1 MRAEHA
7 DVNLIISST
16 EIVGCSTNFGVVLVL
31 RVRLDGSPVKMNK
44 KGFLISKQQ
53 FFKPFLSYI
62 IS

>member
-53 FFKPFLSYI
+53 FF
-62 IS
+62 